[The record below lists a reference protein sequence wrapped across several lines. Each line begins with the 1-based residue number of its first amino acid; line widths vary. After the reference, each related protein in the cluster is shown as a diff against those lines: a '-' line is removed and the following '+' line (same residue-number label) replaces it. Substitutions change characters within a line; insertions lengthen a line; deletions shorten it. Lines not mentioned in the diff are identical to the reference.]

1 MNIRQALETVSIEHI
16 MQCLGQQP
24 DTKKSKGHH
33 LWFCAPNREE
43 TDASLHIDAIKNIWY
58 DFGEGKGGNVIHFGQ
73 YYLESLGLPHTVSD
87 ALTWLGNYASSQI
100 EFDLGG
106 LSSEKPKNNLKLIKT
121 KQLQHPALI
130 QYLQERRI
138 ETEFAQ
144 SHLKQAHVFNK
155 INKKKYFGLAFPN
168 IHGGY
173 EFRNKYIKSTIG
185 KKGLSLIEG
194 NQKSHTLHL
203 FEGFMDFLTLLTLKK
218 VAKTKD
224 HILIL
229 NSLSFLPQ
237 ALRLIEGS
245 SYQEVLLWLDNDRAG
260 DKARNQ
266 IQTWQENHPTVLI
279 KDLSLIYSPYADVNE
294 WHVDTIKSEWV
305 M

>member
-1 MNIRQALETVSIEHI
+1 
-16 MQCLGQQP
+16 
-24 DTKKSKGHH
+24 
-33 LWFCAPNREE
+33 
-43 TDASLHIDAIKNIWY
+43 
-58 DFGEGKGGNVIHFGQ
+58 
-73 YYLESLGLPHTVSD
+73 
-87 ALTWLGNYASSQI
+87 
-100 EFDLGG
+100 
-106 LSSEKPKNNLKLIKT
+106 
-121 KQLQHPALI
+121 
-130 QYLQERRI
+130 
-138 ETEFAQ
+138 
-144 SHLKQAHVFNK
+144 
-155 INKKKYFGLAFPN
+155 
-168 IHGGY
+168 
-173 EFRNKYIKSTIG
+173 
-185 KKGLSLIEG
+185 
-194 NQKSHTLHL
+194 QKSHTLHL